1 MHPELLV
8 EIALTRSGAIP
19 EDLIVRTYAAS
30 RFEPIAL
37 MLNGITARLVN
48 AVLDPV
54 VPTMPLD
61 IPGVLYVDISN
72 GRVWEMLQA
81 ARLVFAS
88 TPALRDT
95 AIASGVSKSRIRQAE
110 SAFLIPAE
118 IKPGRQGSKVG
129 PESRYRADSTR
140 RHVRDRPETPFTAEA
155 RNSARNGN
163 SQDRTM
169 TGIGKHLYRSAAAQ
183 AASPAGVQ
191 ESVFALE
198 NHVEPSASVFP
209 GVSSGNR
216 TRRKQAVPLWQLW
229 Q

>member
-37 MLNGITARLVN
+37 ILNGITARLVN

-72 GRVWEMLQA
+72 GRVWEMLHA

-95 AIASGVSKSRIRQAE
+95 AIASGVSKSRICQAE

-118 IKPGRQGSKVG
+118 IKPDRQSPKVG
-129 PESRYRADSTR
+129 RESDIGQ
-140 RHVRDRPETPFTAEA
+140 TP
-155 RNSARNGN
+155 
-163 SQDRTM
+163 
-169 TGIGKHLYRSAAAQ
+169 
-183 AASPAGVQ
+183 PAGTYEIVQ
-191 ESVFALE
+191 
-198 NHVEPSASVFP
+198 
-209 GVSSGNR
+209 
-216 TRRKQAVPLWQLW
+216 RRLSLLRREIQHATAIPRIGR
-229 Q
+229 